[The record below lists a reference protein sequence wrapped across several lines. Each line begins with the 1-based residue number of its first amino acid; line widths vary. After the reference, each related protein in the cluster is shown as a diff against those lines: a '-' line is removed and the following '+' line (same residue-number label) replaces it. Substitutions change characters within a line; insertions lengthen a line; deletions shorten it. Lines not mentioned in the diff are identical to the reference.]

1 MNRSSP
7 VRVCFSTIIIVLE
20 YPVGGGPVF
29 NGGAVAVLLLTELI
43 GLMDVGWP
51 PKKTRILFN
60 HGHAPSGFVVFE
72 N

>member
-29 NGGAVAVLLLTELI
+29 TGAAVAVGLLTELI

-51 PKKTRILFN
+51 PEKTRTLRPN
-60 HGHAPSGFVVFE
+60 KKYLCLG
-72 N
+72 

>member
-29 NGGAVAVLLLTELI
+29 NGAAVVVVLLTELT
-43 GLMDVGWP
+43 GLTDVGWP
-51 PKKTRILFN
+51 PEKTRTLIN
-60 HGHAPSGFVVFE
+60 RCPVQS
-72 N
+72 

>member
-29 NGGAVAVLLLTELI
+29 NGGAVAVLLLTELT
-43 GLMDVGWP
+43 GLTDVGWP
-51 PKKTRILFN
+51 PEKT
-60 HGHAPSGFVVFE
+60 
-72 N
+72 